1 MGTQAVQTEAQQR
14 QRQALLRFRS
24 LAQPS
29 WPAEL
34 DRLGGIERVPGGDAS
49 VELAP
54 LMGGRPRSRDADAR
68 SRSAVTM
75 DADPMTSQERT
86 NVLEIGW
93 GPEL

>member
-1 MGTQAVQTEAQQR
+1 
-14 QRQALLRFRS
+14 
-24 LAQPS
+24 
-29 WPAEL
+29 
-34 DRLGGIERVPGGDAS
+34 
-49 VELAP
+49 
-54 LMGGRPRSRDADAR
+54 MGGRPRSRDADAR